1 MKKIIL
7 LAILL
12 CWFSYTRA
20 LQIPE
25 TENYILTEDP
35 QQVLNTDGIND
46 PIRDGA
52 YKIVDTNA
60 NNGGWSGDELIGILG
75 PGNQISNHS
84 TAENATLGIVKNVLN
99 YVLSFLALVALIYL
113 IFNGYLILTA
123 AGDETQY
130 KKGIKSLQ
138 YAVMAIA
145 GIGASRLLVSLI
157 LRLLNLIISP

>member
-1 MKKIIL
+1 M
-7 LAILL
+7 
-12 CWFSYTRA
+12 
-20 LQIPE
+20 
-25 TENYILTEDP
+25 
-35 QQVLNTDGIND
+35 
-46 PIRDGA
+46 
-52 YKIVDTNA
+52 
-60 NNGGWSGDELIGILG
+60 
-75 PGNQISNHS
+75 
-84 TAENATLGIVKNVLN
+84 KNVLN